1 MADIKWTDLATPD
14 PEFKAFYD
22 TIGPLPKF
30 SKDVVIPIAA
40 MREMSQAARPTI
52 PGVTVPESWESVEKS
67 RIMIPVRDG
76 SAVSALLYRPVR
88 EVEGG
93 RPLIVAYHG
102 GGWCLGTPEFEEVN
116 CVNAVQKFGA
126 VAVSVDY
133 RLAPEYPFPTPVN
146 DAWDSLKWI
155 AANASSLQADPSRGF
170 IVHGESAGANFA
182 VVLAHLARDEKLSP
196 PLTGVSASIPAVL
209 SPSVVPDRFKPDYLS
224 YEQNRDAPGLDA
236 ASMEYLVGNYNPDH
250 SSPLF
255 NPFNWPT
262 GHQGLPPVFFQ
273 VCGKSI

>member
-1 MADIKWTDLATPD
+1 M
-14 PEFKAFYD
+14 
-22 TIGPLPKF
+22 GPQPQT
-30 SKDVVIPIAA
+30 SCHA
-40 MREMSQAARPTI
+40 SQA
-52 PGVTVPESWESVEKS
+52 
-67 RIMIPVRDG
+67 
-76 SAVSALLYRPVR
+76 
-88 EVEGG
+88 
-93 RPLIVAYHG
+93 
-102 GGWCLGTPEFEEVN
+102 
-116 CVNAVQKFGA
+116 NAKQ
-126 VAVSVDY
+126 
-133 RLAPEYPFPTPVN
+133 
-146 DAWDSLKWI
+146 I

-209 SPSVVPDRFKPDYLS
+209 SPNVVPDRFKPDYLS

-236 ASMEYLVGNYNPDH
+236 TSMEYLVGKLESLGVMLLHDLGCANLASGAGNYNPDH